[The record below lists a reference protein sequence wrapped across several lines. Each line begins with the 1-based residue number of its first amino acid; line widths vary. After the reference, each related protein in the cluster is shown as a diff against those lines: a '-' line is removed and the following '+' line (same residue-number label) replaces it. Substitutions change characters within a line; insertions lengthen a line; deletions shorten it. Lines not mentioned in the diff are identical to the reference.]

1 MAAFQI
7 RQVANTTLV
16 MCGQSRSSLLSADLV
31 IEAAK
36 VGGCYQIDDV
46 TLRLS
51 QAECDTR
58 LIAPLLFSERSEALW
73 SGIKGI
79 VCFFCC
85 VCVLQAV
92 SVLYFIGCGKVL
104 LTLFMSRCGNKPTAL
119 RRLPVQP
126 TGQPT
131 WEVREV
137 WRTNIESVQCYTL
150 KITVITYFWCCFGP
164 PWIFIKLM

>member
-7 RQVANTTLV
+7 RQVADTTLV
-16 MCGQSRSSLLSADLV
+16 MCGQSRGSSLSADLV

-73 SGIKGI
+73 SGIKGK

-85 VCVLQAV
+85 VRVLQAA
-92 SVLYFIGCGKVL
+92 SVLCFIGCGKVL

-119 RRLPVQP
+119 RGLPAQP

-131 WEVREV
+131 
-137 WRTNIESVQCYTL
+137 
-150 KITVITYFWCCFGP
+150 
-164 PWIFIKLM
+164 